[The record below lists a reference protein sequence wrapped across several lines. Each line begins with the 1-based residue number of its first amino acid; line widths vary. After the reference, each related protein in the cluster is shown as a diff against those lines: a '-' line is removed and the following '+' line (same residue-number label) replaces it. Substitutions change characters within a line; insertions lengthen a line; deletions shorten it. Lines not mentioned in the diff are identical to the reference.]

1 MAQTATTG
9 NLENAQRIIISSA
22 RYTEEHNAP
31 ALALIEQFSLPKG
44 AKQVT
49 VPKVGQMSMS
59 DLTDGQDIIDEEDI
73 GMTTV
78 DLTASEVGAKVILTD
93 KLVRQSAPNVFSM
106 IGRQLG
112 DGMARKKD
120 TDVIALWSSLN
131 GGTVLGGDNQEMN
144 AANTHAVISNAK
156 ANKFGN
162 QLYLIHHP
170 NAVAALS
177 KESATIAGTAGG
189 ELSNGWSVDLLKNFY
204 SGLRPI
210 NNVPIFEDGNIE
222 KAAND
227 SGYGV
232 IADKGAMAALTSV
245 DTRTERQRDAS
256 LRATEVVMTADYGVF
271 ELDDTRGA
279 AIQFEMGDLSTSQE
293 LTERGDSWQE

>member
-31 ALALIEQFSLPKG
+31 ALALIEQFTLPKG
-44 AKQVT
+44 SKQVT

-59 DLTDGQDIIDEEDI
+59 DLVDGQDIIDEEEI

-93 KLVRQSAPNVFSM
+93 KLLRQAADNVFS
-106 IGRQLG
+106 IVGRQLG

-120 TDVIALWSSLN
+120 TDVIALYPNLN
-131 GGTVLGGDNQEMN
+131 GGTVLGADGRSMS
-144 AANTHAVISNAK
+144 AANTHAIISNAK
-156 ANKFGN
+156 ANKFGS
-162 QLYLIHHP
+162 QLYILHHP
-170 NAVAALS
+170 NAIANLS
-177 KESATIAGTAGG
+177 KEAATTAGNNA
-189 ELSNGWSVDLLKNFY
+189 EITSGWSADLLSNFY

-210 NNVPIFEDGNIE
+210 NGVPIFEDGNID
-222 KAAND
+222 KVSSVD

-232 IADKGAMAALTSV
+232 IADKTAMAALTSV

-256 LRATEVVMTADYGVF
+256 LRATELVMTSDYGVF
-271 ELDDTRGA
+271 ELDDDRGA
-279 AIQFEMGDLSTSQE
+279 AVQFEIGDLATS
-293 LTERGDSWQE
+293 

>member
-31 ALALIEQFSLPKG
+31 ALALIEQFTLPKG
-44 AKQVT
+44 AKQIT
-49 VPKVGQMSMS
+49 VPKVDQMTMS
-59 DLTDGQDIIDEEDI
+59 DLTDGQDIVDEEDI

-93 KLVRQSAPNVFSM
+93 KLVRQSAPNVFSI

-120 TDVIALWSSLN
+120 GDVIALYSSLN
-131 GGTVLGGDNQEMN
+131 ASTLLGGTGPTYMK
-144 AANTHAVISNAK
+144 ASNVQGIIAYAK
-156 ANKFGN
+156 ANKFGS
-162 QLYLIHHP
+162 QLYILHHP
-170 NAVAALS
+170 NAVAYLS
-177 KESATIAGTAGG
+177 KEAAVTASATSSEI
-189 ELSNGWSVDLLKNFY
+189 SSGWSADLLKSFY
-204 SGLRPI
+204 SGLRPM
-210 NNVPIFEDGNIE
+210 NGVSIFEDGNIE
-222 KAAND
+222 ID
-227 SGYGV
+227 SGDDGVGV

-271 ELDDTRGA
+271 ELDDSRGA
-279 AIQFEMGDLSTSQE
+279 GVKFDISALSTAN
-293 LTERGDSWQE
+293 

>member
-9 NLENAQRIIISSA
+9 NLENAQRIIISAA

-31 ALALIEQFSLPKG
+31 ALALIEQFKLPKG
-44 AKQVT
+44 AKQMT

-59 DLTDGQDIIDEEDI
+59 DLQDGIDIVDEEEI

-78 DLTASEVGAKVILTD
+78 DLTASEVGAKVVLTD
-93 KLVRQSAPNVFSM
+93 KLVRQSAPNVMSI

-120 TDVIALWSSLN
+120 TDVLALYTNLN
-131 GGTVLGGDNQEMN
+131 GGTKLG
-144 AANTHAVISNAK
+144 AATKFMKASNVQAIIAYAK
-156 ANKFGN
+156 ANKFGS
-162 QLYLIHHP
+162 QLYILHHP
-170 NAVAALS
+170 NAVAYLS
-177 KESATIAGTAGG
+177 KESAVVASSGSAAMP
-189 ELSNGWSVDLLKNFY
+189 EGWSQDLLGNFW
-204 SGLRPI
+204 SGLRPM
-210 NNVPIFEDGNIE
+210 NNVPIFEDGNITE
-222 KAAND
+222 D
-227 SGYGV
+227 SDGDGIGV
-232 IADKGAMAALTSV
+232 IADKSAMAALTSV

-279 AIQFEMGDLSTSQE
+279 PVQFEIGDLTTS
-293 LTERGDSWQE
+293 

>member
-9 NLENAQRIIISSA
+9 NLENAQKIILAAS

-44 AKQVT
+44 SKQVT

-59 DLTDGQDIIDEEDI
+59 DLVDGQDIVDEEDI
-73 GMTTV
+73 GMSTV

-93 KLVRQSAPNVFSM
+93 KLVRQAADNVFSM

-120 TDVIALWSSLN
+120 GDVLDLYTNLNDGTKLGATTKELTADNITACIA
-131 GGTVLGGDNQEMN
+131 T
-144 AANTHAVISNAK
+144 AK
-156 ANKFGN
+156 ANKFGT
-162 QLYLIHHP
+162 QLYILHHP
-170 NAVAALS
+170 NAVAALAAS
-177 KESATIAGTAGG
+177 AAATASATSSEIT
-189 ELSNGWSVDLLKNFY
+189 SGWSADLLKNFY

-210 NNVPIFEDGNIE
+210 NGVSIFEDGNIT
-222 KAAND
+222 ADSNND
-227 SGYGV
+227 GIGV
-232 IADKGAMAALTSV
+232 IADKSAMAALTSV

-271 ELDDTRGA
+271 ELDDSRGA
-279 AIQFEMGDLSTSQE
+279 GLLYKISDLST
-293 LTERGDSWQE
+293 DN